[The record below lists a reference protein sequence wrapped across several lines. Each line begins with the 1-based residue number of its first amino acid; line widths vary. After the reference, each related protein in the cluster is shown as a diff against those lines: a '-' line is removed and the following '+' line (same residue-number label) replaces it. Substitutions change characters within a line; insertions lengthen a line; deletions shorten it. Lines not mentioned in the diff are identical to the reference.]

1 MINRA
6 LLLPKMTRANR
17 WYGSFQHGSSLIV
30 VLIMLTVI
38 FAMGVIAAR
47 LSLFG
52 EAAARNDRDRQIAF
66 QSAESALLDAELDM
80 MGPNTD
86 VNRRVCKFDS
96 LVIAEFIEGCGTG
109 ANTGMCQNTASSGD
123 AWKTVKT
130 NYISESGTSSA
141 NLTVQYG
148 QFTGQTLPTGTSGLP
163 VRLPRYTIEA
173 VRYSGTGAA
182 TDSVASSKTEYAF
195 LVTAM
200 GFGARAETQVM
211 LQALV
216 YKPANKPNSGC

>member
-1 MINRA
+1 MKNQAFSIV
-6 LLLPKMTRANR
+6 KT
-17 WYGSFQHGSSLIV
+17 GSITCSPRIGQKGSSLIV

-52 EAAARNDRDRQIAF
+52 EGAARNDRDRQIAF

-80 MGPNTD
+80 MGPN
-86 VNRRVCKFDS
+86 VSLNRRVCKFDS
-96 LVIAEFIEGCGTG
+96 LVIAEFIEGCGTA
-109 ANTGMCQNTASSGD
+109 ANAGMCQNSLSPGD
-123 AWKTVKT
+123 GWKTVKS
-130 NYISESGTSSA
+130 NYVTESGSTGT
-141 NLTVQYG
+141 NLTVEYG
-148 QFTGQTLPTGTSGLP
+148 QFTGQTLPTGSSGLP
-163 VRLPRYTIEA
+163 VKLPRYTIEA
-173 VRYSGTGAA
+173 VRYSGTGSAN
-182 TDSVASSKTEYAF
+182 DSVASSKTEYAF